1 MKLTKINLVKLSI
14 YIVLILSSVYA
25 IYLCSNDLSRP
36 AGYENLFLLPLSF
49 LICIGLFYFTLFRNR
64 TILENLPCVLMVVL
78 TFLRNVFTPIK
89 MVTDSYIS
97 SLGIASAESAKKAI
111 WLVFYETLVIY
122 IYVFI
127 VEKYRFKQKGITL
140 PIGKKNKQIFNVLCM
155 MMLGISVMA
164 IISVPAMRTHYYSI
178 FTSGYTGVVQDI
190 SSYRGNALTRIL
202 GTAGDM
208 TISAVRYVFPC
219 YLFYKLASKGQTIV
233 HVVVS
238 IMIVLL
244 QSLFMTDSNAFI
256 FMLMISQ
263 MLFIIKL
270 YPKYQKGIL
279 IGLSCMVMVLAL
291 LLYFNRFALD
301 HYSKSISLW
310 LQSYIPG
317 VANTAGV
324 MNITPKHQIGQIFED
339 IWVAIPFKSF
349 LGYSGNASSL
359 AQMWG
364 EVNNC
369 SNQIMSTVG
378 QSYYYFGTM
387 FAPLLSCVLIQIS
400 RKCQKRI
407 YNVDN
412 ALLSAAYIYLMIYSV
427 ATPFIYNFCIYLH
440 AFLQRI
446 IFIFILA
453 YFAPCCFSDIKNM
466 QR

>member
-1 MKLTKINLVKLSI
+1 MKLSKINLVKFGI
-14 YIVLILSSVYA
+14 YIVLIISSIYA
-25 IYLCSNDLSRP
+25 INLCSSDISRP
-36 AGYENLFLLPLSF
+36 SGYEKLFLLPLSF
-49 LICIGLFYFTLFRNR
+49 LICIVLFYFTLFRNQS
-64 TILENLPCVLMVVL
+64 ILENMPCFLMMVL

-89 MVTDSYIS
+89 MVTDSYVS
-97 SLGIASAESAKKAI
+97 SLGIASADSAKKAI

-122 IYVFI
+122 IFVFI

-140 PIGKKNKQIFNVLCM
+140 PVGKENRQIFKVLCM
-155 MMLGISVMA
+155 AMLGISVLA
-164 IISVPAMRTHYYSI
+164 LLIVPVMRTHYYSI
-178 FTSGYTGVVQDI
+178 FTAGYTGVVQDV

-208 TISAVRYVFPC
+208 TIAAVRYVFPC

-233 HVVVS
+233 HIAVS
-238 IMIVLL
+238 IMVVLL

-263 MLFIIKL
+263 MLFIVKL

-279 IGLSCMVMVLAL
+279 VGLSFMVVVLGL
-291 LLYFNRFALD
+291 FLYFNRFALD

-324 MNITPKHQIGQIFED
+324 MNINPEHQLGQIFKD

-349 LGYSGNASSL
+349 LGYSGNVSSL
-359 AQMWG
+359 AQIWG

-369 SNQIMSTVG
+369 RNQIMSTVG
-378 QSYYYFGTM
+378 QSYYYFGAL
-387 FAPLLSCVLIQIS
+387 FSPLLSCVLIQIS

-407 YNVDN
+407 YDVDN
-412 ALLSAAYIYLMIYSV
+412 ALLSAAYIYLMIYSI
-427 ATPFIYNFCIYLH
+427 ATPFIYNLCIYLH
-440 AFLQRI
+440 ALLQRI

-453 YFAPCCFSDIKNM
+453 YFAPCRLSDIDSAQK
-466 QR
+466 